1 MNRTHTHRSG
11 ASRRVFLGRVANA
24 GTVLGAGLL
33 SPKSAQAV
41 NGALLFTIEGARPN
55 PIPGGIA
62 PFTPFGVFIH
72 HNPLNPTIA
81 LANLSDPSQITDF
94 NGFVGLTHI
103 RGGGT
108 GTNTLTGATTPLA
121 FQADMGFSQGEYVG
135 TDGHQHQG
143 TFAFV

>member
-1 MNRTHTHRSG
+1 
-11 ASRRVFLGRVANA
+11 L
-24 GTVLGAGLL
+24 
-33 SPKSAQAV
+33 P
-41 NGALLFTIEGARPN
+41 FTIEGARPN
-55 PIPGGIA
+55 PILGGIA

-108 GTNTLTGATTPLA
+108 GTNTITGATTPLA